1 MHGRFLIIGGTCPVA
16 ETWRRVWGDGK
27 IFRGSSFLN
36 DVFSEKISIFTAKN
50 SDDLYLVIDQ
60 IFLIFPYFFQIFH
73 IFTVLNVVYDPLLTR
88 KTTISEINSLMR
100 PFFDSVRAFARIRQH
115 YFSKYWGDGYM
126 DRPPPHIFGGPSP
139 QSPIGLRP
147 CTCPG
152 CPQSLRLILCS
163 PFILVHTVP
172 CHCNVIVIEHS
183 HSATQRFSGAHCLV
197 TMTRIKHMLC
207 SSILQ
212 LEIIMCVPIL
222 CA

>member
-16 ETWRRVWGDGK
+16 ETWRRVWGTEN
-27 IFRGSSFLN
+27 FF
-36 DVFSEKISIFTAKN
+36 A
-50 SDDLYLVIDQ
+50 DQ
-60 IFLIFPYFFQIFH
+60 VFLIFPFFFQIFY

-115 YFSKYWGDGYM
+115 YFSKYWGDGCM

-152 CPQSLRLILCS
+152 CAPK
-163 PFILVHTVP
+163 VY
-172 CHCNVIVIEHS
+172 
-183 HSATQRFSGAHCLV
+183 A
-197 TMTRIKHMLC
+197 
-207 SSILQ
+207 
-212 LEIIMCVPIL
+212 
-222 CA
+222 